1 MPFPVV
7 CGMSHKSSRL
17 ESYGHEK
24 LETPGLG
31 NGPKFVSCMS
41 FDIFV
46 GKTILYGYYMSCHFW
61 WYVEHH
67 ITPHGLRVMDL

>member
-1 MPFPVV
+1 MNFSGGMWNVPFPMV

-31 NGPKFVSCMS
+31 NGPKFV
-41 FDIFV
+41 
-46 GKTILYGYYMSCHFW
+46 
-61 WYVEHH
+61 
-67 ITPHGLRVMDL
+67 